1 MVRQIDSLPCWSS
14 VENVAVTRTSKFGPG
29 LQASVCME
37 KKVIERGGLVTAAGG
52 KGRGEARIC
61 WDL

>member
-1 MVRQIDSLPCWSS
+1 
-14 VENVAVTRTSKFGPG
+14 
-29 LQASVCME
+29 ME